1 MTEPPC
7 GPVMLPTPPRVL
19 DRTSATGPDPL
30 GARSASTTNKA
41 DRLEP
46 AMKFRLPRPSQMPA
60 ALRELARRRPVEAEE
75 YLDSHQ
81 GAWEQIAGT
90 HPHEAADILEALDE
104 EGAADLLKDL
114 DLVDAGDVLD
124 QMRPEA
130 AADVIEELDPQRA
143 AVLIS
148 EMDAD
153 QAADLIG
160 ALDPHDRTTILDAL
174 DPDTAREV
182 ESLLVFAADTAGGMM
197 TTDFAALPANMS
209 AADAIDALRTLHT
222 DLGSN
227 IRYVYVVDDMGRLL
241 GVVPFR
247 DLVFARPD
255 TSLEQVMTTDLAVVR
270 TDTDREE
277 VAELIQRHTLIAI
290 PVVDDTGTLVG
301 MVKISEAIEGIVAEL
316 GEDLTVMVGAGE
328 EESVFTPVS
337 RSVRRRLP
345 WITFNLAV
353 GIVLASV
360 ISRFEGTL
368 ATYAVLAAYMPVV
381 ALLAANS
388 GAQSLAVMI
397 RSMAIG
403 DLPRGRAG
411 RAIRREVL
419 VGVIDGTMIAV
430 LAAIVAAITIGL
442 FTETGSAEISPAV
455 MASIVFISVW
465 ISFLVAGLV
474 GAGIPVLLR
483 RLGQDPALA
492 SNIFLT
498 MITDIVGMGGYLIV
512 ATILLS

>member
-1 MTEPPC
+1 
-7 GPVMLPTPPRVL
+7 
-19 DRTSATGPDPL
+19 
-30 GARSASTTNKA
+30 
-41 DRLEP
+41 
-46 AMKFRLPRPSQMPA
+46 MPA

-75 YLDSHQ
+75 YLDSHHD
-81 GAWEQIAGT
+81 AWEQIAGT

-104 EGAADLLKDL
+104 EGAADLLRDL

-130 AADVIEELDPQRA
+130 AADVIEELDPQQA

-160 ALDPHDRTTILDAL
+160 ALDPHDRTEIFDAL

-182 ESLLVFAADTAGGMM
+182 ESLLVFPADTAGGMM
-197 TTDFAALPANMS
+197 TTEFAALPADMS
-209 AADAIDALRTLHT
+209 AAEAIGALRTLHT

-227 IRYVYVVDDMGRLL
+227 IRYVYVVDDVGRLL
-241 GVVPFR
+241 GVVAFR

-255 TSLEQVMTTDLAVVR
+255 TILEQVMTTDVAVVR

-290 PVVDDTGTLVG
+290 PVVDDTATLVG

-353 GIVLASV
+353 GIVLAFV

-397 RSMAIG
+397 RSMAVG
-403 DLPRGRAG
+403 DLPRGRAV
-411 RAIRREVL
+411 RAIRREVI
-419 VGVIDGTMIAV
+419 VGLIDGTLIAAM
-430 LAAIVAAITIGL
+430 AAVVAAATISL
-442 FTETGSAEISPAV
+442 FTESGGAEIAP
-455 MASIVFISVW
+455 MEIASIVFISVW
-465 ISFLVAGLV
+465 VAFLVAGLV

-498 MITDIVGMGGYLIV
+498 MITDIVGMGGYLVI

>member
-1 MTEPPC
+1 
-7 GPVMLPTPPRVL
+7 
-19 DRTSATGPDPL
+19 
-30 GARSASTTNKA
+30 
-41 DRLEP
+41 
-46 AMKFRLPRPSQMPA
+46 MPA

-75 YLDSHQ
+75 YLDSHHD
-81 GAWEQIAGT
+81 AWEQIAGT

-130 AADVIEELDPQRA
+130 AADVIEELDPQQA

-160 ALDPHDRTTILDAL
+160 ALDPHDRTKVFDAL

-197 TTDFAALPANMS
+197 TTDFAALPADMS
-209 AADAIDALRTLHT
+209 AAEAIGALRTLHT

-227 IRYVYVVDDMGRLL
+227 IRYVYVVDDVGRLL
-241 GVVPFR
+241 GVVAFR
-247 DLVFARPD
+247 DLVFARPE
-255 TSLEQVMTTDLAVVR
+255 TILEQVMTTDLAVVR

-290 PVVDDTGTLVG
+290 PVVDDTATLVG

-353 GIVLASV
+353 GIVLAFV

-397 RSMAIG
+397 RSMAVG
-403 DLPRGRAG
+403 DLPRGRAV
-411 RAIRREVL
+411 RAIRREVI
-419 VGVIDGTMIAV
+419 VGLIDGTLIAAM
-430 LAAIVAAITIGL
+430 AAVVAAVTISL
-442 FTETGSAEISPAV
+442 FTESGGAEITPMEIAL
-455 MASIVFISVW
+455 IVFISVW
-465 ISFLVAGLV
+465 VAFLVAGLV

-498 MITDIVGMGGYLIV
+498 MITDIVGMGGYLVI

>member
-1 MTEPPC
+1 
-7 GPVMLPTPPRVL
+7 
-19 DRTSATGPDPL
+19 
-30 GARSASTTNKA
+30 
-41 DRLEP
+41 
-46 AMKFRLPRPSQMPA
+46 MPA

-75 YLDSHQ
+75 YLDSHHD
-81 GAWEQIAGT
+81 AWEQIAGT

-104 EGAADLLKDL
+104 EGAADLLRDL

-130 AADVIEELDPQRA
+130 AADVIEELDPQQA

-160 ALDPHDRTTILDAL
+160 ALDPHDRTEIFDAL

-182 ESLLVFAADTAGGMM
+182 ESLLVFPADTAGGMM
-197 TTDFAALPANMS
+197 TTEFAALPADMS
-209 AADAIDALRTLHT
+209 AAEAIGALRTLHT

-227 IRYVYVVDDMGRLL
+227 IRYVYVVDDVGRLL
-241 GVVPFR
+241 GVVAFR

-255 TSLEQVMTTDLAVVR
+255 TILEQVMTTDVAVVR

-290 PVVDDTGTLVG
+290 PVVDDTATLVG

-353 GIVLASV
+353 GVVLAFV

-397 RSMAIG
+397 RSMAVG
-403 DLPRGRAG
+403 DLPRGRAV
-411 RAIRREVL
+411 RAIRREVI
-419 VGVIDGTMIAV
+419 VGLIDGTLIAAM
-430 LAAIVAAITIGL
+430 AAVVAAATISL
-442 FTETGSAEISPAV
+442 FTESGGAEIAPMEIAL
-455 MASIVFISVW
+455 IVFISVW
-465 ISFLVAGLV
+465 VAFLVAGLV

-498 MITDIVGMGGYLIV
+498 MITDIVGMGGYLVI

>member
-1 MTEPPC
+1 
-7 GPVMLPTPPRVL
+7 
-19 DRTSATGPDPL
+19 
-30 GARSASTTNKA
+30 
-41 DRLEP
+41 
-46 AMKFRLPRPSQMPA
+46 MKFRLPRPSQVPA
-60 ALRELARRRPVEAEE
+60 ALRELARRRPIEAEE
-75 YLDSHQ
+75 YLDSHHE
-81 GAWEQIAGT
+81 AWEQIAGT
-90 HPHEAADILEALDE
+90 YPHEAADILEALDE
-104 EGAADLLKDL
+104 EGAADLLQDL
-114 DLVDAGDVLD
+114 DLVDAGEVLD

-130 AADVIEELDPQRA
+130 AADVIEELEPSQA

-160 ALDPHDRTTILDAL
+160 ALDPDDRTAVLDAL
-174 DPDTAREV
+174 DADTAREV
-182 ESLLVFAADTAGGMM
+182 ESLLVYAADTAGGMM
-197 TTDFAALPANMS
+197 TTDFAAL
-209 AADAIDALRTLHT
+209 AADMTAAQAIEALRTLHD

-227 IRYVYVVDDMGRLL
+227 IRYVYVVDDAGQLL
-241 GVVPFR
+241 GVVAFR
-247 DLVFARPD
+247 DLVFSRPD
-255 TSLEQVMTTDLAVVR
+255 TRLEHVMTTDLAVVR

-290 PVVDDTGTLVG
+290 PVVDHTGTLVG
-301 MVKISEAIEGIVAEL
+301 MVKVSEAIEGIVAEM
-316 GEDLTVMVGAGE
+316 GEDIAVMVGAGE

-337 RSVRRRLP
+337 TSVRRRLP
-345 WITFNLAV
+345 WIGFNLAV

-397 RSMAIG
+397 RSMAVG
-403 DLPRGRAG
+403 DLPPGRAM
-411 RAIRREVL
+411 RAIRREVI
-419 VGVIDGTMIAV
+419 VGLIDGTLIAI
-430 LAAIVAAITIGL
+430 LAAVIAAMTIGL
-442 FTETGSAEISPAV
+442 FTELGSAEIDPIV

-465 ISFLVAGLV
+465 IAFLVAGLV
-474 GAGIPVLLR
+474 GAGIPILLR

-498 MITDIVGMGGYLIV
+498 MITDIVGMGGYLVV
-512 ATILLS
+512 ATILLA

>member
-1 MTEPPC
+1 
-7 GPVMLPTPPRVL
+7 
-19 DRTSATGPDPL
+19 
-30 GARSASTTNKA
+30 
-41 DRLEP
+41 
-46 AMKFRLPRPSQMPA
+46 MPA
-60 ALRELARRRPVEAEE
+60 ALRELARRRPIEAEE

-81 GAWEQIAGT
+81 DAWEQIAGD

-104 EGAADLLKDL
+104 EGAADLLQDL
-114 DLVDAGDVLD
+114 ELVDAGDVLD

-130 AADVIEELDPQRA
+130 AADVMEELEPSQA

-160 ALDPHDRTTILDAL
+160 ALDPQERTAVLDAL
-174 DPDTAREV
+174 DPETAREV
-182 ESLLVFAADTAGGMM
+182 ESLLIFAADTAGGMM
-197 TTDFAALPANMS
+197 TTDFAALSAEMPAG
-209 AADAIDALRTLHT
+209 DAIEALRSLHYA
-222 DLGSN
+222 LGSN
-227 IRYVYVVDDMGRLL
+227 IRYVYVVDDVGRLL
-241 GVVPFR
+241 GVVAFR
-247 DLVFARPD
+247 DLVFAAPE
-255 TSLEQVMTTDLAVVR
+255 TSLQEVMTTDLAVVR

-290 PVVDDTGTLVG
+290 PVVDNTGILVG
-301 MVKISEAIEGIVAEL
+301 MVKVSEAIEGIVAEL
-316 GEDLTVMVGAGE
+316 GEDITVMVGAGE
-328 EESVFTPVS
+328 EESVFTPVAT
-337 RSVRRRLP
+337 SVRRRLP

-397 RSMAIG
+397 RSMAVG
-403 DLPRGRAG
+403 DLPRGRAY
-411 RAIRREVL
+411 RAIRREVI
-419 VGVIDGTMIAV
+419 VGVVDGTLIAAM
-430 LAAIVAAITIGL
+430 AATVAALTINI
-442 FTETGSAEISPAV
+442 FTEPGSAEIAPAQI
-455 MASIVFISVW
+455 ASIVFISVW
-465 ISFLVAGLV
+465 IAFLLAGLV

-498 MITDIVGMGGYLIV
+498 MITDIVGMGGYLII
-512 ATILLS
+512 ATILLT

>member
-1 MTEPPC
+1 
-7 GPVMLPTPPRVL
+7 
-19 DRTSATGPDPL
+19 
-30 GARSASTTNKA
+30 
-41 DRLEP
+41 
-46 AMKFRLPRPSQMPA
+46 MKFRLPRPSQMPA
-60 ALRELARRRPVEAEE
+60 ALRELARRRPIEAEE
-75 YLDSHQ
+75 YLDSHHE
-81 GAWEQIAGT
+81 AWEQIAGT
-90 HPHEAADILEALDE
+90 YPHEAADILEALDE
-104 EGAADLLKDL
+104 EGAADLLQDL

-130 AADVIEELDPQRA
+130 AADVIEELEPSQA

-160 ALDPHDRTTILDAL
+160 ALDPDDRTAVLGAL
-174 DPDTAREV
+174 DPETAHEV

-197 TTDFAALPANMS
+197 TTDFAALSSHMTAGQ
-209 AADAIDALRTLHT
+209 AIEALRSLHD

-227 IRYVYVVDDMGRLL
+227 IRYVYVVDDSGRLL
-241 GVVPFR
+241 GVVAFR
-247 DLVFARPD
+247 DLVFAHPETR
-255 TSLEQVMTTDLAVVR
+255 LQEVMKTDLAVVR

-277 VAELIQRHTLIAI
+277 VAELIQRYTLISI
-290 PVVDDTGTLVG
+290 PVVDHKGTLVG
-301 MVKISEAIEGIVAEL
+301 MVKISEAIEGIVAEI
-316 GEDLTVMVGAGE
+316 GEDIAVMVGAGE

-353 GIVLASV
+353 GIVLAAV

-397 RSMAIG
+397 RSMAVG
-403 DLPRGRAG
+403 DLPRGRAI
-411 RAIRREVL
+411 RAIRREVI
-419 VGVIDGTMIAV
+419 VGLIDGTLIAAM
-430 LAAIVAAITIGL
+430 AAVVAASTITL
-442 FTETGSAEISPAV
+442 FTESGAGEIAPGEIAL
-455 MASIVFISVW
+455 IVFVSVW

-498 MITDIVGMGGYLIV
+498 MITDIVGMGGYLII

>member
-1 MTEPPC
+1 
-7 GPVMLPTPPRVL
+7 
-19 DRTSATGPDPL
+19 
-30 GARSASTTNKA
+30 
-41 DRLEP
+41 
-46 AMKFRLPRPSQMPA
+46 MKFRLPRPSQMPA

-81 GAWEQIAGT
+81 EAWEQIAGT

-104 EGAADLLKDL
+104 EGAADLLQDL
-114 DLVDAGDVLD
+114 ELVDAGDVLD

-130 AADVIEELDPQRA
+130 AADVIEELEPSQA

-160 ALDPHDRTTILDAL
+160 ALDPDDRAAVLDAL

-182 ESLLVFAADTAGGMM
+182 ESLLVYAADTAGGMM
-197 TTDFAALPANMS
+197 TTDLAALPTDMTAGQ
-209 AADAIDALRTLHT
+209 AIEALRVLHD

-227 IRYVYVVDDMGRLL
+227 IRYVYVIDDVGRLL

-247 DLVFARPD
+247 DLVFASPD
-255 TSLEQVMTTDLAVVR
+255 TSLHQVMTTDLAVVR

-290 PVVDDTGTLVG
+290 PVVDHTGTLVG
-301 MVKISEAIEGIVAEL
+301 MVKVSEAIEGIVAEL
-316 GEDLTVMVGAGE
+316 GEDITVMVGAGE
-328 EESVFTPVS
+328 EESVFTPVGT
-337 RSVRRRLP
+337 SVRRRLP

-368 ATYAVLAAYMPVV
+368 TTYAVLAAYMPVV

-397 RSMAIG
+397 RSMAVG
-403 DLPRGRAG
+403 DLPRGRAI
-411 RAIRREVL
+411 RAIRREVI
-419 VGVIDGTMIAV
+419 VGVIDGTLI
-430 LAAIVAAITIGL
+430 
-442 FTETGSAEISPAV
+442 AV
-455 MASIVFISVW
+455 MAAVVAAVTINIFTEAGGAEIAPTQIAAIVFISVW
-465 ISFLVAGLV
+465 IAFLVAGLV

-498 MITDIVGMGGYLIV
+498 MVTDIVGMGGYLII

>member
-1 MTEPPC
+1 
-7 GPVMLPTPPRVL
+7 
-19 DRTSATGPDPL
+19 
-30 GARSASTTNKA
+30 
-41 DRLEP
+41 
-46 AMKFRLPRPSQMPA
+46 MKFRLPRPSQMPA
-60 ALRELARRRPVEAEE
+60 TLRELARRRPVEAEE
-75 YLDSHQ
+75 YLDSHHD
-81 GAWEQIAGT
+81 AWEQIAGT

-104 EGAADLLKDL
+104 EGAADLLQDL

-130 AADVIEELDPQRA
+130 AADVIEELHPRQA
-143 AVLIS
+143 AGLIS
-148 EMDAD
+148 EMDPD

-160 ALDPHDRTTILDAL
+160 ALDPQERTAVLDAL

-197 TTDFAALPANMS
+197 TTDFAALLADIT
-209 AADAIDALRTLHT
+209 AAEAIEALRSLHE

-227 IRYVYVVDDMGRLL
+227 IRYVYVVDDAGRLL
-241 GVVPFR
+241 GVVAFR
-247 DLVFARPD
+247 DLVFAAPD
-255 TSLEQVMTTDLAVVR
+255 TSIEQVMTTDLAVVR

-290 PVVDDTGTLVG
+290 PVVDSTGTLVG

-337 RSVRRRLP
+337 TSVRRRLP

-397 RSMAIG
+397 RSMAVG
-403 DLPRGRAG
+403 DLPRGRAF
-411 RAIRREVL
+411 RAIRREVI
-419 VGVIDGTMIAV
+419 VGLIDGTLIAAM
-430 LAAIVAAITIGL
+430 AAGVAAMTIGL
-442 FTETGSAEISPAV
+442 FTESGGAEIAPMEIAL
-455 MASIVFISVW
+455 IVFISVW

-498 MITDIVGMGGYLIV
+498 MVTDIVGMGGYLVV
-512 ATILLS
+512 ATILLTGTG